1 MTRDTN
7 PTHSFCEI
15 TYRAEAAQCDSGA
28 ASFGLGN
35 DENVRHRSRM
45 EQSRK

>member
-1 MTRDTN
+1 MTRI
-7 PTHSFCEI
+7 PHSFCEI

-35 DENVRHRSRM
+35 DGNVRYRSRM
-45 EQSRK
+45 EPSRK